1 MYDWMQHSLLNE
13 FVMPEKAA
21 TKVHLVLLHFNFFL
35 LFFSLP
41 LLSFFRWFIILR
53 LSGCMAAVG
62 VVRYAAGSGRLSRV
76 LL

>member
-21 TKVHLVLLHFNFFL
+21 TKVHLVLLHFYFFL
-35 LFFSLP
+35 LFFSP
-41 LLSFFRWFIILR
+41 SSFFFFRWFIILR
-53 LSGCMAAVG
+53 LSGCMAVVG
-62 VVRYAAGSGRLSRV
+62 VVRYAAGSGQLSQV

>member
-1 MYDWMQHSLLNE
+1 MQHSLLNE

-21 TKVHLVLLHFNFFL
+21 TKVDLVLLHFYFFL
-35 LFFSLP
+35 LFFLSLFF
-41 LLSFFRWFIILR
+41 LFFFRWFIILR
-53 LSGCMAAVG
+53 LSGCMAVVG